1 MKKKANTG
9 EVARARR
16 EKGRVRDALGDQV
29 EVPGGIGLIHL
40 GGAVGLRVGVALGQR
55 EITENI
61 LKDAGI
67 LVPYTIREMSTPHK
81 QED

>member
-1 MKKKANTG
+1 MKKKANPG
-9 EVARARR
+9 EIARARR
-16 EKGRVRDALGDQV
+16 EKGRVRDVLGDQV
-29 EVPGGIGLIHL
+29 DVPGGIGLIHL
-40 GGAVGLRVGVALGQR
+40 GAAVGLRIGVAIGQK
-55 EITENI
+55 EAAEKL